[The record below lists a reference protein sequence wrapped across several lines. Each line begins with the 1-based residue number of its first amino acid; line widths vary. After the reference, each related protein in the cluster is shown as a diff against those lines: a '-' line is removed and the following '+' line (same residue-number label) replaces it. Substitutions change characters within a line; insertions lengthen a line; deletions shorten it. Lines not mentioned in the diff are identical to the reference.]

1 MSWEEHTARL
11 CDIGPDT
18 LLSERANFARLS
30 SFDCWRSFE
39 GGSGAVTSVAVSPD
53 GKLLAMGS
61 KDSTRLWGI
70 RDKMIQAAF
79 QGHSGPVRSVAFS
92 PDGKLLATGS
102 DDRTARLWR
111 IGQDPQ
117 PSPVAELKGHS
128 GWVLSVA
135 FSPDGKLLAT
145 GSDDHTARLW
155 RIGQDA
161 QPSTLA
167 EFKGH
172 NGPVRSVT
180 FSPDG
185 KLLATGLHD
194 KTAQIWRIGSDAQ
207 PTPLAEFNGN
217 RIRVK
222 SVAFSPDGKL
232 LVTGSEDHAVRLWR
246 IGPGAPPTLLALLS
260 GHTDSVKCM
269 AFSSDGKLLATGSE
283 DHTARLWRIGLDA
296 PPTLLAVLY
305 GSISGVKSIAF
316 SLDGKLLATGS
327 DDHTARLWRI
337 NPDAQPTPL
346 AQLNAPAAWVGAV
359 AFSPD
364 GTLLATGSDDHSS
377 PLWRIGPD
385 AQPTPLAQLKGHNYR
400 VSSVAFSPDGK
411 LLAMG
416 SEEKTQLWRIG
427 PNAQLTLLQA
437 LNRATSVA
445 FSPDGTLLA
454 TGSEYHTAQLWRIG
468 PDAWPTHIAEL
479 TGHTGAVTSVAFS
492 PYEMLLATGSDDGR
506 VFFWGGNN
514 LIGQLW
520 SLGEG
525 WVSQRGDRIMRHDPG
540 GVLLNQDEAGRL
552 LMVPPPKP
560 AVEPKLSLEL
570 LSDLLSAHDGGAD
583 SRFVVR
589 VRNAMGAGRAYWL
602 HLSGVELPEGVA
614 IRTERTHLRLEPGEF
629 TDIPIRVSVLTG
641 KMDRHGRPDDEQ
653 PIPQPR
659 QVPITL
665 MLSHAFGDGPS
676 LRTTLEWRAP
686 KLTADFKLIED
697 GASAIEARVRND
709 GNQDPSRIT
718 VEAVFVDAQNREV
731 PVDGQIQFDIGSL
744 APGKSVTFSLPVPD
758 ELRVRLRYFA
768 QPLRVKL
775 RIRDGL
781 WYTHLWQPQSEPL
794 RSLAFVWS
802 LAALVALVSLVGIGL
817 RLYLDPVVR
826 ATTRDA
832 RAMRRFPLPALP
844 RVSAALARVRRLDS
858 ALDAAGLKRAQWDR
872 AQHAADSPRAAA
884 QALAD
889 VLGGT
894 LGAEVEPGC
903 PAFAITMPPL
913 ALRFAQH
920 AVVCVVTGRELE
932 PGRAATLARQIHQ
945 EGRGSAAVLLIDLT
959 DRKNAKEA
967 LHDAPH
973 LALVALSSD
982 TFRDLLLSD
991 APLRVLE
998 EALVAQRP
1006 VVTLSPY
1013 VGGGAV
1019 TTASMFFGRAAELR
1033 QIADERPH
1041 NVLLVGPRQMGKST
1055 LLHALERRI
1064 RARGDLDVQHH
1075 TLVSDDLLTFL
1086 ASKMGRPR
1094 PTTEAELYEL
1104 LAGET
1109 LRPRMW
1115 LLDEA
1120 DGLVRAD
1127 RELGY
1132 MLSRTLRALADDGR
1146 AFFVLAGFWQLYAAV
1161 ALDPN
1166 SALRNFG
1173 RTLRLGPLDR
1183 DAARDLATKPMAAL
1197 RLTYDTHAT
1206 VEYLLDQTG
1215 CRANLVSVA
1224 CSGLIESLDPTAR
1237 SLTREHVEAVLR
1249 RDKGVRDALSF
1260 WRGSGGT
1267 DGQRTDGLPAWARAL
1282 DRALLRTALLCL
1294 ADGQRPSRSD
1304 LRSRLDAAGLRPT
1317 GDAFQQSLD
1326 RVELS
1331 YLLIPDDHDRYF
1343 CPIPLIQRTIE
1354 REQPLAEGLAEDV
1367 EDYGDAVK
1375 AAAGTT

>member
-1 MSWEEHTARL
+1 MRGGRAGWLVVLCIGVLVVGLVTAQAQPEGQSAATVL
-11 CDIGPDT
+11 VPEGEPAQ
-18 LLSERANFARLS
+18 LLQGQPASTFGQSFPSLDNFAL
-30 SFDCWRSFE
+30 
-39 GGSGAVTSVAVSPD
+39 
-53 GKLLAMGS
+53 
-61 KDSTRLWGI
+61 
-70 RDKMIQAAF
+70 
-79 QGHSGPVRSVAFS
+79 AFS

-102 DDRTARLWR
+102 YDKTARLWR
-111 IGQDPQ
+111 IGPDAQ
-117 PSPVAELKGHS
+117 PTPLAELKGHS

-145 GSDDHTARLW
+145 GS
-155 RIGQDA
+155 
-161 QPSTLA
+161 
-167 EFKGH
+167 
-172 NGPVRSVT
+172 
-180 FSPDG
+180 PDG
-185 KLLATGLHD
+185 
-194 KTAQIWRIGSDAQ
+194 
-207 PTPLAEFNGN
+207 
-217 RIRVK
+217 
-222 SVAFSPDGKL
+222 
-232 LVTGSEDHAVRLWR
+232 RL
-246 IGPGAPPTLLALLS
+246 
-260 GHTDSVKCM
+260 
-269 AFSSDGKLLATGSE
+269 
-283 DHTARLWRIGLDA
+283 
-296 PPTLLAVLY
+296 
-305 GSISGVKSIAF
+305 
-316 SLDGKLLATGS
+316 
-327 DDHTARLWRI
+327 
-337 NPDAQPTPL
+337 
-346 AQLNAPAAWVGAV
+346 
-359 AFSPD
+359 
-364 GTLLATGSDDHSS
+364 
-377 PLWRIGPD
+377 
-385 AQPTPLAQLKGHNYR
+385 
-400 VSSVAFSPDGK
+400 
-411 LLAMG
+411 
-416 SEEKTQLWRIG
+416 
-427 PNAQLTLLQA
+427 
-437 LNRATSVA
+437 
-445 FSPDGTLLA
+445 
-454 TGSEYHTAQLWRIG
+454 
-468 PDAWPTHIAEL
+468 
-479 TGHTGAVTSVAFS
+479 
-492 PYEMLLATGSDDGR
+492 
-506 VFFWGGNN
+506 FFWEGAKR
-514 LIGQLW
+514 IGQLW

-525 WVSQRGDRIMRHDPG
+525 WVSQWGDRLLRHDPG
-540 GVLLNQDEAGRL
+540 GVLLSQDVAGRL
-552 LMVPPPKP
+552 QVVPPPRP
-560 AVEPKLSLEL
+560 ALDPQLSLEL
-570 LSDLLSAHDGGAD
+570 LPQVQSAEDAGRAG
-583 SRFVVR
+583 RFVVR
-589 VRNAMGAGRAYWL
+589 VRNAAGAGRAYWL
-602 HLSGVELPEGVA
+602 RLSGVDLPEGVA
-614 IRTERTHLRLEPGEF
+614 IQPERTHLRLEPGEF
-629 TDIPIRVSVLTG
+629 TDIPIAVTVLTG
-641 KMDRHGRPDDEQ
+641 RMDRHDRPDDDQ
-653 PIPQPR
+653 PMPQPR
-659 QVPITL
+659 QVPLTL
-665 MLSHAFGDGPS
+665 SLSHAFGPGPS
-676 LRTTLEWRAP
+676 LRATLDWRAP
-686 KLTADFKLIED
+686 KLDADFKLTGD
-697 GASAIEARVRND
+697 RASAAIEVRVRND

-718 VEAVFVDAQNREV
+718 VEAVFFDAQNREV
-731 PVDGQIQFDIGSL
+731 PVEGRQQFDPGSL

-758 ELRVRLRYFA
+758 VLRRGLRFYT

-781 WYTHLWQPQSEPL
+781 WYTHLWQPQSAPL
-794 RSLAFVWS
+794 RPIAFVWS
-802 LAALVALVSLVGIGL
+802 LAALVALLSLLGIGL

-826 ATTRDA
+826 AAARDA
-832 RAMRRFPLPALP
+832 RAMRHFPLPALP

-858 ALDAAGLKRAQWDR
+858 ALDAASLKRAQWDR
-872 AQHAADSPRAAA
+872 ARQATDSPRAAA
-884 QALAD
+884 QALTDA
-889 VLGGT
+889 LGGT

-903 PAFAITMPPL
+903 PAFAITLPPL

-945 EGRGSAAVLLIDLT
+945 EGRGSSVVLLIDLT
-959 DRKNAKEA
+959 ERKNAKEA
-967 LHDAPH
+967 LRDAPH
-973 LALVALSSD
+973 LALVVLSSD

-998 EALVAQRP
+998 EALVEQRP

-1013 VGGGAV
+1013 VGGGGV

-1075 TLVSDDLLTFL
+1075 TLVSDDVLTFL
-1086 ASKMGRPR
+1086 ASKLGRPR
-1094 PTTEAELYEL
+1094 PSSEAELYEL
-1104 LAGET
+1104 LAGEKS
-1109 LRPRMW
+1109 RPRMW

-1127 RELGY
+1127 RELGH

-1197 RLTYDTHAT
+1197 RLTYDAPAT
-1206 VEYLLDQTG
+1206 VDYLLDQTG

-1237 SLTREHVEAVLR
+1237 SLTRDHVETVLR

-1282 DRALLRTALLCL
+1282 DRAILRTALLCV

-1304 LRSRLDAAGLRPT
+1304 LRSRLDAAGLRPS